1 MITVEEASHVVLR
14 HAMAQQVEIIDLD
27 QAIGRVLAQDI
38 CADRDFPPFDRVS
51 MDGIAILFDDWQ
63 AGQRVFAVEAT
74 VAAGSPQVARQQAGS
89 CFEIMTGAILPKGVD
104 TVIRYEDL
112 SLAGGEAEVLISELQ
127 RGQNVHTRALDRRQ
141 GDCIIPAGRRISAAE
156 LGVAATVG
164 CTRCAVYRLPKAVVI
179 SSGDELVPLEAQPL
193 PHQIRMSNSLQVV
206 TLLRSQ
212 GVVADRRHWPDDAA
226 LIAAELPA
234 LLETYE
240 LVILS
245 GGVSAGKFDYL
256 PAALEQAGVRK
267 LFHKVQQRPGKPFWF
282 GIHPAGARVFA
293 LPGNPVSTFM
303 CTLRYVIPWLRA
315 SLGQSD
321 HAQYAILDSDLPFKP
336 DLAYFPP
343 VKLSYQPDGR
353 CIASPVP
360 GHGSGDLANLTD
372 ADAFM
377 ELPCGKN
384 IYLAGESYRVLSWR

>member
-1 MITVEEASHVVLR
+1 MITVEEASEAVLR
-14 HAMAQQVEIIDLD
+14 HSLPQEVEYVAID
-27 QAIGRVLAQDI
+27 QAMGRVLAQDI

-51 MDGIAILFDDWQ
+51 MDGIAISFDDWQ

-74 VAAGSPQVARQQAGS
+74 VAAGSPQISGKQAGS
-89 CFEIMTGAILPKGVD
+89 CFEIMTGAVLPEGVD
-104 TVIRYEDL
+104 TVIRYEDV
-112 SLAGGEAEVLISELQ
+112 SLAGGEAQVLIADVQ
-127 RGQNVHTRALDRRQ
+127 KGQHVHARAYDRRQ
-141 GDCIIPAGRRISAAE
+141 GDCIIAAGRRITAAE

-164 CTRCAVYRLPKAVVI
+164 CTRCAVYRLPEAVVI

-193 PHQIRMSNSLQVV
+193 PHQIRMSNSLQVAA
-206 TLLRSQ
+206 LLRAQ
-212 GVVADRRHWPDDAA
+212 GVAADRMHWPDDPA
-226 LIAAELPA
+226 LIAAALPA
-234 LLETYE
+234 LLATYK

-282 GIHPAGARVFA
+282 GIHPGGARVFA

-303 CTLRYVIPWLRA
+303 CTLRYVIPWLHA
-315 SLGQSD
+315 SLGLPVR
-321 HAQYAILDSDLPFKP
+321 AQYAVLDRDLPFKP
-336 DLAYFPP
+336 ELTYFPP
-343 VKLSYQPDGR
+343 VRLSYQPDGC

-384 IYLAGESYRVLSWR
+384 IYLAGEKYRIWKW

>member
-1 MITVEEASHVVLR
+1 MRIAFVSSMYGSTWGGSEELWGGAALRLRELGHEVFCGLIDWPGPAPQRDALRKAGCRVEVRTDVPGLK
-14 HAMAQQVEIIDLD
+14 D
-27 QAIGRVLAQDI
+27 RVLNRFRRTARRVHKQDPVPAAL
-38 CADRDFPPFDRVS
+38 ADFRP
-51 MDGIAILFDDWQ
+51 
-63 AGQRVFAVEAT
+63 
-74 VAAGSPQVARQQAGS
+74 
-89 CFEIMTGAILPKGVD
+89 
-104 TVIRYEDL
+104 DL
-112 SLAGGEAEVLISELQ
+112 
-127 RGQNVHTRALDRRQ
+127 
-141 GDCIIPAGRRISAAE
+141 
-156 LGVAATVG
+156 
-164 CTRCAVYRLPKAVVI
+164 VVI
-179 SSGDELVPLEAQPL
+179 SQMFTDDGLEWMEFCRARGLAYVTIVQAASEYVWPGDELVPLEAHPL
-193 PHQIRMSNSLQVV
+193 PHQIRMSNSLQVAA
-206 TLLRSQ
+206 LLRSQ
-212 GVVADRRHWPDDAA
+212 GIAADRRHWPDDAA

-256 PAALEQAGVRK
+256 PAALEQAGVHK

-282 GIHPAGARVFA
+282 GIHPGGARVFA

-303 CTLRYVIPWLRA
+303 CTLRYVIPWLQA
-315 SLGQSD
+315 SLGQPG
-321 HAQYAILDSDLPFKP
+321 HAQYAILDNDLPFKP

-372 ADAFM
+372 AEAFM

-384 IYLAGESYRVLSWR
+384 IYLAGESYRIWKW

>member
-1 MITVEEASHVVLR
+1 MITVEEASEVVLR
-14 HAMAQQVEIIDLD
+14 HSLSQEVEYVAID
-27 QAIGRVLAQDI
+27 QAMGRVLAQDI

-51 MDGIAILFDDWQ
+51 MDGIAICFDDWL
-63 AGQRVFAVEAT
+63 AGQRTFAVEAT
-74 VAAGSPQVARQQAGS
+74 VAAGSPQRAKKQTGS
-89 CFEIMTGAILPKGVD
+89 CFEIMTGAVLPEGVD
-104 TVIRYEDL
+104 TVIRYEDI
-112 SLAGGEAEVLISELQ
+112 SLAGGEAQVLIADVQ
-127 RGQNVHTRALDRRQ
+127 KGQHVHARAYDRRQ
-141 GDCIIPAGRRISAAE
+141 GDCIIAAGRRITAAE

-164 CTRCAVYRLPKAVVI
+164 CTRCAVYRLPEAVVI
-179 SSGDELVPLEAQPL
+179 SSGDELVPLEVQPL
-193 PHQIRMSNSLQVV
+193 PHQIRMSNSLQVAA
-206 TLLRSQ
+206 LLREQ
-212 GVVADRRHWPDDAA
+212 GVAADRKHWPDDAA

-234 LLETYE
+234 LLATYK

-256 PAALEQAGVRK
+256 PAALEQAGVHK

-282 GIHPAGARVFA
+282 GIHPGGARVFA

-303 CTLRYVIPWLRA
+303 CTLRYVIPWLHA
-315 SLGQSD
+315 SLGLPVR
-321 HAQYAILDSDLPFKP
+321 AQYAVLDRDLPFKP
-336 DLAYFPP
+336 ELTYFPP
-343 VKLSYQPDGR
+343 VRLSYQPDGC

-384 IYLAGESYRVLSWR
+384 IYLAGEKYRIWTW